1 MDAAGGGTRAATT
14 IRHVAVKVRWFTG
27 IYMYTYVYIHNMY
40 IYATHTPIPFPHNK
54 TQRYQV
60 PDNYLARKNV
70 LEDVIA
76 AHSQGGRVMVF
87 TQVGAFSFFVCWLV
101 G

>member
-1 MDAAGGGTRAATT
+1 
-14 IRHVAVKVRWFTG
+14 
-27 IYMYTYVYIHNMY
+27 MY
-40 IYATHTPIPFPHNK
+40 IYATPHTPIPFPHNNPTLRHK
-54 TQRYQV
+54 QV

-87 TQVGAFSFFVCWLV
+87 TQVRAFI
-101 G
+101 